1 MLDFWLKRGLK
12 RFSLKKNI
20 WLNCLLIIRIFRT
33 NGLKVH
39 MAFERV
45 EYDLKYDKD
54 SKNFFLFGLTRTNQI
69 FGKEN
74 LFSSF
79 WRKYGSNKNAL
90 KWESPLPFFVFI
102 YTQLQYINKK
112 LLKEVRMKPLSPAK
126 PAASNFIINRI
137 SYYRFCYLQHFNFQI
152 NNPHFS
158 I

>member
-1 MLDFWLKRGLK
+1 M
-12 RFSLKKNI
+12 
-20 WLNCLLIIRIFRT
+20 LIIRIFRT

-39 MAFERV
+39 MAFEGV

-54 SKNFFLFGLTRTNQI
+54 SKMFFFYLDWREPIRYLEKKICFHHFDGNTEVTKMPSN
-69 FGKEN
+69 EN
-74 LFSSF
+74 HRYF
-79 WRKYGSNKNAL
+79 
-90 KWESPLPFFVFI
+90 FFVFI